1 MHFELGQGP
10 ISGVPPFEAEKVKC
24 PRISLGMEGQ
34 GAEKVKCPRVSLGM
48 GVQRAEKVKCPRI
61 SLGTGGQGAEKV
73 KCPRISLDMGSLN
86 PNGIRGHLT
95 FSAKKLNA
103 HESH

>member
-1 MHFELGQGP
+1 MPTNLIRYGGP
-10 ISGVPPFEAEKVKC
+10 RGPKKVKC
-24 PRISLGMEGQ
+24 PRISLGM
-34 GAEKVKCPRVSLGM
+34 
-48 GVQRAEKVKCPRI
+48 
-61 SLGTGGQGAEKV
+61 GGQGAEKV

-86 PNGIRGHLT
+86 PNEIRGHLT